1 MPCPVSYQAM
11 LADQSDP
18 SPGRCLTEELA
29 TVPCVTGKEPT
40 MAETI
45 GTVTATAA
53 AGIAHGVIV
62 NPE

>member
-1 MPCPVSYQAM
+1 M